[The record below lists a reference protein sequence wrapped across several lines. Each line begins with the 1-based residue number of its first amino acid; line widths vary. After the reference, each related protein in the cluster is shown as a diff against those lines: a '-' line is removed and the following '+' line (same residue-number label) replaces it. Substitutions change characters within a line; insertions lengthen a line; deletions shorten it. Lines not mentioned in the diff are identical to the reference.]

1 MKKSLLVLAAL
12 AALSM
17 VFVSCGGGA
26 GGKSNPVDEGG
37 EDTVKTGIIFG
48 DAVYKFAD
56 LTIADA
62 YGSAGVITV
71 NADGTLSVKAGSWDS
86 FTVTLPSTLDLSNV
100 KVAVTAKVEAGY
112 TQGDNQFKII
122 LAEDDNKQS
131 EITSN
136 NEGNSGW
143 CDPLTTEFATYTA
156 TDSWAAWQKEEA
168 DLTKISKIIINPQSA
183 SGVITIQSIELI
195 SK

>member
-17 VFVSCGGGA
+17 AFVSCGGG
-26 GGKSNPVDEGG
+26 GNSGSKPVEPK
-37 EDTVKTGIIFG
+37 ENTVKTGIIFG

-56 LTIADA
+56 LTIADQ
-62 YGSAGVITV
+62 YGSSGVITV
-71 NADGTLSVKAGSWDS
+71 NADGTLSVKAGSWDT
-86 FTVTLPSTLDLSNV
+86 FTVTLPAVLDLSNV
-100 KVAVTAKVEAGY
+100 KVAVTAKIEASY
-112 TQGDNQFKII
+112 TQGDNKFKII

-136 NEGNSGW
+136 DEGNIGW

-156 TDSWAAWQKEEA
+156 TDSWAAWQKEAA

-183 SGVITIQSIELI
+183 SGVVTIQSIELI

>member
-17 VFVSCGGGA
+17 VFVSCGGG
-26 GGKSNPVDEGG
+26 GNSGSKPVEP
-37 EDTVKTGIIFG
+37 EDNTVKTGIIFG

-62 YGSAGVITV
+62 YGSSGVITV

-100 KVAVTAKVEAGY
+100 KVAVTAKVEADY
-112 TQGDNQFKII
+112 SQGDNKFKII

-136 NEGNSGW
+136 EEGNSGW

>member
-17 VFVSCGGGA
+17 VFVSCGGG
-26 GGKSNPVDEGG
+26 GKSTPVDEGG
-37 EDTVKTGIIFG
+37 KDTVKTGIIFG

-62 YGSAGVITV
+62 YGSSGVITV
-71 NADGTLSVKAGSWDS
+71 NADGTLSVTAGSWDT

-112 TQGDNQFKII
+112 SQGDNKFKII

-136 NEGNSGW
+136 DEGNSGW

-156 TDSWAAWQKEEA
+156 TDSWAAWQKEAA

-183 SGVITIQSIELI
+183 SGVVTIQSIELI